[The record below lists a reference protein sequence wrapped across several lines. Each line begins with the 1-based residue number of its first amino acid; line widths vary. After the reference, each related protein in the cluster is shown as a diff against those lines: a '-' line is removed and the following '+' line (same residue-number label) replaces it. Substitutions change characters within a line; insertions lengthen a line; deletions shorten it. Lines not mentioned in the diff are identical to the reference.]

1 MNDEYAYVGTH
12 WIDLFCRKNEI
23 VSVHIFG
30 VEHVPEEIKKFVG
43 NKNIRANIFRI

>member
-23 VSVHIFG
+23 ASVHIFG
-30 VEHVPEEIKKFVG
+30 VEHVPEEL
-43 NKNIRANIFRI
+43 KNLLETKT